1 MKKYIYIVISCFL
14 LFSCSDI
21 LQDLDMSKNFVK
33 YEADYDREAFTQKQG
48 PIADSEIVINGEKI
62 PYTSSSVVIPE
73 GYHEDICSVNENH
86 YTPREGD
93 SDSDS
98 LKGAFPPG
106 RKVRLTAFEMSQF
119 EVSQRLYKA
128 VMGEKSRAIATETY
142 DSSTDRYFIQ
152 YPQFIGD
159 DLPIVMLD
167 FVEIIVFCNKLT
179 EMTMGKEHIVYYA
192 DQNFTIPYS
201 YEHGGFAE
209 GWPSGYKPRNENEPS
224 SSGIKCE
231 PFMNPAKKGYRLP
244 TVAEWEYA
252 ARGANPSNTEVWN
265 AQYGCTNDYN
275 DIWCEDSRAGNKNHL
290 VNSKKAN
297 PIGLYNMCGNAS
309 EYCWDKTVWKAGEG
323 SLKHFITHDE
333 AYLDVDGYILNP
345 RGNTWT
351 DKQLYADK
359 SVSFSNYRCT
369 MGRSHYQ
376 YAWMCRVY
384 WIGSYS
390 ESLKNTEYGFRI
402 CRTL

>member
-1 MKKYIYIVISCFL
+1 MKRVLLVILSVFFIV
-14 LFSCSDI
+14 SCSDI
-21 LQDLDMSKNFVK
+21 LHDLDFAKNFGK

-48 PIADSEIVINGEKI
+48 PIEDSEIVIDGEKI
-62 PYTSSSVVIPE
+62 PYTSSSVVIPK
-73 GYHEDICSVNENH
+73 GYHEDICSENEDH
-86 YTPREGD
+86 YTPREWD

-142 DSSTDRYFIQ
+142 DSSTKRYFIQ

-179 EMTMGKEHIVYYA
+179 EMTMGKAHIVYYA
-192 DQNFTIPYS
+192 DQNFTIPYT

-231 PFMNPAKKGYRLP
+231 PFMNP
-244 TVAEWEYA
+244 
-252 ARGANPSNTEVWN
+252 
-265 AQYGCTNDYN
+265 
-275 DIWCEDSRAGNKNHL
+275 
-290 VNSKKAN
+290 SKKDTDFQLLLSGSMLLVAQILLIRKFGMHN
-297 PIGLYNMCGNAS
+297 TVVQMTITIFGVKIQGL
-309 EYCWDKTVWKAGEG
+309 EIE
-323 SLKHFITHDE
+323 I
-333 AYLDVDGYILNP
+333 I
-345 RGNTWT
+345 
-351 DKQLYADK
+351 Q
-359 SVSFSNYRCT
+359 
-369 MGRSHYQ
+369 
-376 YAWMCRVY
+376 
-384 WIGSYS
+384 
-390 ESLKNTEYGFRI
+390 
-402 CRTL
+402 